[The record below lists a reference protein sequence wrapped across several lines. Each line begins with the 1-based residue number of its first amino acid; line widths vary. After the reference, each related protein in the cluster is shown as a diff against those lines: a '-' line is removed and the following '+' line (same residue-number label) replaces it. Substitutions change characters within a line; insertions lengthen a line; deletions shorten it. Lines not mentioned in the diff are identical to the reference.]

1 MEASQD
7 DAVTDDAKDD
17 EQGVEDRLQAKNKQ
31 HQITGMCVYGDT
43 IAFRNTAQ
51 NSHSHFVAV
60 ILLPKGT

>member
-43 IAFRNTAQ
+43 IAFGDTE
-51 NSHSHFVAV
+51 
-60 ILLPKGT
+60 